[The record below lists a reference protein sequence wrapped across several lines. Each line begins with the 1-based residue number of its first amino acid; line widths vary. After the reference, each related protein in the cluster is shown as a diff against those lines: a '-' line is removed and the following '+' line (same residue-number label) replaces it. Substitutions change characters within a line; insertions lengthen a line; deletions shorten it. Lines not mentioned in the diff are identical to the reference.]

1 MATAPLIIALLGAES
16 TGKTELAEALA
27 ARIGSLTGLRSTWV
41 PELLREWC
49 DRQGRTPRID
59 EQVAIARGQQA
70 RIAEAGAGHQVVVCD
85 TTALMTAVYSRYVF
99 GDDSLD
105 AWAAA
110 EHRRCAACTLVT
122 ALDLPWLPDGLQRD
136 GPHARE
142 PVDALLRA
150 MLATHALPWSLVG
163 GEGERRV
170 DSALDAVTP
179 LLRAHAA
186 AGSGLFTRI
195 AEREAAAP
203 RWTWICETC
212 DQPECEHATRRLRLS

>member
-1 MATAPLIIALLGAES
+1 MPPLIIALLGAES

-27 ARIGSLTGLRSTWV
+27 GRIAALTGLRCTWV

-49 DRQGRTPRID
+49 DAQGRTPHVGEQID
-59 EQVAIARGQQA
+59 IARGQQA
-70 RIAEAGAGHQVVVCD
+70 RIADAAAAHEVVVCD

-110 EHRRCAACTLVT
+110 EHRRCAWTLVT

-136 GPHARE
+136 GPQARE
-142 PVDALLRA
+142 PVDALLREL
-150 MLATHALPWSLVG
+150 LAVHALPWSLVS

-170 DSALDAVTP
+170 DSALDALTP
-179 LLRAHAA
+179 LLRPHVNVG
-186 AGSGLFTRI
+186 AGLLTRL
-195 AEREAAAP
+195 AQREAADA
-203 RWTWICETC
+203 RWTWVC
-212 DQPECEHATRRLRLS
+212 DKCDLPECEHASRRRPLN